1 MSLWDEYD
9 NQHAAA
15 ATVKQKQARRLTEQ
29 HIVSA
34 TREWLLQDYASAYC
48 RALGTTRLYR
58 RCYWIDAWGIDS
70 RTTANQLPID
80 QETGTARGR
89 KAGRAPSTPHLHPVI
104 QPIVSLSQALTQ
116 ENKPLALNG
125 LVLTAGSSK
134 RKELRAMQNGQ
145 TTPKATTHSHT
156 SKSETFAL
164 PKESGIL
171 RASWLEIAPG
181 LLKEIEHAPAIF
193 LLNPF
198 GQTLFTYDDL
208 ALLYQRTSAPTELCL
223 LISHK
228 QCELYVTAAARS
240 AVQSTTLT
248 ALLRTDRW
256 KTLLPTE
263 ENAAF
268 KITDMLHLLQ
278 TSIRQHFLW
287 VQSIPLAVQL
297 RLAYV
302 ESAPYT
308 LLFATRRKDSLVSMN
323 DAVCTYHRHLYA
335 QSRQGVLAEDWFA
348 TQEHQRLAENIQQLR
363 QRTLHLGQTQ
373 RSRHWPD
380 LRQQLLLENF
390 GQFTSSD
397 YDQVICE
404 LLLTGKVRCE
414 WRQKAPSTNEEQR
427 IPGNEDTLLWR

>member
-1 MSLWDEYD
+1 
-9 NQHAAA
+9 
-15 ATVKQKQARRLTEQ
+15 
-29 HIVSA
+29 
-34 TREWLLQDYASAYC
+34 
-48 RALGTTRLYR
+48 
-58 RCYWIDAWGIDS
+58 
-70 RTTANQLPID
+70 
-80 QETGTARGR
+80 
-89 KAGRAPSTPHLHPVI
+89 VI

-145 TTPKATTHSHT
+145 ATPEAPTHSPNA
-156 SKSETFAL
+156 KNEAFAI

-171 RASWLEIAPG
+171 HASWLEIAPR

-240 AVQSTTLT
+240 TVQGTALT

-263 ENAAF
+263 EHAAF

-287 VQSIPLAVQL
+287 VQPIPLAVQL
-297 RLAYV
+297 RRAYV

-323 DAVCTYHRHLYA
+323 DAVCAYRRHLYA

-373 RSRHWPD
+373 RSRRWPD
-380 LRQQLLLENF
+380 LRQQLLLESF
-390 GQFTSSD
+390 GQFTLSD

-414 WRQKAPSTNEEQR
+414 WRQKAPAAGEEQR